1 MDAIDVKRIK
11 EFRLSLALLILLCSI
26 ILTVSLFGPSVRAVT
41 ASDAPPAICV
51 DSPTDNATQNGDF
64 AISGWAVSSSGISRV
79 DFYYDNFTWLGS
91 TSNMYARSDVNL
103 IINASGAY
111 SDALH
116 SGFSYTVS
124 KSALSVGTH
133 TIYIAAIS
141 RDGSVQWAVRTI
153 VIGPASQMCIDSPTN
168 GQTTNGNIA
177 ISGWS
182 VSKAGLSRVD
192 IYVDNFRYLGS
203 SSSVTTRNDVNS
215 VINAAGQYA
224 DAVHCGF
231 SYLVSPSQ
239 LTEGVHTIYVAAISK
254 DGTVQWDSRII
265 TIGPASQ
272 ICLDNLSDG
281 ATLSE
286 SATIRGWAVS
296 HAGIA
301 RVDFYIDDFTWL
313 GSTGMTQRADV
324 NSIINASGQYTNAQ
338 NSGFSYTFST
348 DKLATGTHTIYIAA
362 ISNDGSVKWVSRTIQ
377 IGADP
382 QMNLE
387 SPSATGYASTSSI
400 TVSGWS
406 VSRKG
411 LSRVD
416 FYIDNMQWLGSTS
429 TLITRADVNTALN
442 GNGQYTDALHSGF
455 SFTFDSS
462 SLSQGTHTIYAA
474 AISRDGS
481 VQWYVRS
488 INIMKAAVGG
498 TYYQSMEDE
507 ILALVNSYR
516 TAAGLSALTTNATIS
531 AWADMRATE
540 IAALGSTYGI
550 SYISHTRLDG
560 TNPWTG
566 YPLTYTW
573 VGENIAAGQTTAT
586 EVVTD
591 WMNSPGHYAN
601 IMRASFGQ
609 IGISCYYYAG
619 RYYWVQFFTS

>member
-1 MDAIDVKRIK
+1 MDAIHVRKTER
-11 EFRLSLALLILLCSI
+11 FRFAFVFLVVLCSM
-26 ILTVSLFGPSVRAVT
+26 ILTVSLFGSSARAVT
-41 ASDAPPAICV
+41 SSDAPPAICV

-64 AISGWAVSSSGISRV
+64 AISGWAVSKAGISRV

-91 TSNMYARSDVNL
+91 TSNMYVRGDVNS
-103 IINASGAY
+103 IINASGVY

-124 KSALSVGTH
+124 KSTLSVGTH

-141 RDGSVQWAVRTI
+141 RDGSVQWAVRTV
-153 VIGPASQMCIDSPTN
+153 VIGPASQMCIDSPSN
-168 GQTTNGNIA
+168 GLTTNGNFA

-203 SSSVTTRNDVNS
+203 SSSVTARYDVNC
-215 VINAAGQYA
+215 VINAGGQYS

-254 DGTVQWDSRII
+254 DGTVQWDSRTI
-265 TIGPASQ
+265 TIGPTSQ
-272 ICLDNLSDG
+272 MCLDNLSDG
-281 ATLSE
+281 ATLGD
-286 SATIRGWAVS
+286 SATITGWTVS
-296 HAGIA
+296 HAGVV
-301 RVDFYIDDFTWL
+301 RVDFYIDNFSWL

-324 NSIINASGQYTNAQ
+324 NSIINASGQYTNAL

-348 DKLATGTHTIYIAA
+348 DGLTTGTHTIYIAA
-362 ISNDGSVKWVSRTIQ
+362 ISSDGSVKWASRTVM

-382 QMNLE
+382 QMNLD
-387 SPSATGYASTSSI
+387 SPGTTGYVSTSSV

-488 INIMKAAVGG
+488 INVIKAAVGG

-531 AWADMRATE
+531 SWADMRATE

-550 SYISHTRLDG
+550 AYISHTRLDG

-586 EVVTD
+586 QVVTA